1 MTLMDEQ
8 TAFEEKAVENERKIP
23 SFTLCPWHWQGSN
36 QPDNSSNNLL
46 QSFEDVVTAIE
57 KLELI
62 FFIIPGIL
70 FLELNL

>member
-1 MTLMDEQ
+1 MYSE
-8 TAFEEKAVENERKIP
+8 TAARMASEEFPEYKSTFFQLSKYCGLARILQGVHFASDNKASVI
-23 SFTLCPWHWQGSN
+23 
-36 QPDNSSNNLL
+36 
-46 QSFEDVVTAIE
+46 AIE